1 MDLPKFEEF
10 KKQINL
16 DSAAYD
22 FNTLISA
29 AMTSGTVPFTPEQIY
44 ALAACSVSAALALL
58 QQYHTWLSETLQ
70 SSQPEE

>member
-22 FNTLISA
+22 FNTLIS
-29 AMTSGTVPFTPEQIY
+29 
-44 ALAACSVSAALALL
+44 
-58 QQYHTWLSETLQ
+58 
-70 SSQPEE
+70 EE